1 MSEPTTKSSGGSA
14 TLVWYLVEMT
24 VYALF
29 VFAYYLVVLHA
40 SRSWLKD
47 LFDAHKA
54 IYAVVALALIIGQ
67 VVLLELVT
75 TGLFRLIRGN
85 SK

>member
-1 MSEPTTKSSGGSA
+1 MSEPTTNRAGGSA
-14 TLVWYLVEMT
+14 TVVWYLVEMT

-29 VFAYYLVVLHA
+29 VFAYYLAVLHA
-40 SRSWLKD
+40 SRGWLKE
-47 LFDAHKA
+47 LFDTHKA

-75 TGLFRLIRGN
+75 TGLFRLIRG
-85 SK
+85 KFK